1 MRDHVARLDPA
12 PLLPDLERLAGRL
25 LEGVR
30 PPQVGLVRQRLDAP
44 VLADVE
50 AAVHEE
56 VRRALA
62 GVAPRRVAVG
72 AGSRGIAGIG
82 RIVHAVVDALAE
94 LGFEPFVV
102 PAMGSHGAATA
113 EGQAEVLAG
122 YGVDRALIRATMDT
136 VVVGEVDGVPV
147 HVDRHVAE
155 AGAVFVVNR
164 VKPHTSFR
172 GPVESGL
179 AKMCA
184 IGLGKQAGAQQ
195 MHSGGL
201 AGLRERI
208 PAAARLLAARG
219 LLLGGLAIVE
229 NQRDQTALVRGVP
242 AAGIGG
248 EAEAALLEQARAL
261 MPRIP
266 FDDLDVL
273 VIERI
278 GKDVSG
284 AGIDTNVVGRL
295 RIVGQPEVLP
305 PSVTAIVALD
315 LTDASHGNAMGIG
328 TADFTTTRL
337 LARVDFEALYTNGLT
352 AGLIGIQRMAIPCVM
367 PSDLAA
373 VCAAIASRGR
383 AAPLR
388 LAWIRDTLHT
398 EVLGVSPPLLEEA
411 RERGDLEVVADAA
424 PMPFD
429 GEGWL
434 RPLPGRPGR
443 PG

>member
-1 MRDHVARLDPA
+1 VERLDLT

-25 LEGVR
+25 LEGVQ
-30 PPQVGLVRQRLDAP
+30 PPPVALVRQRLDAP
-44 VLADVE
+44 VLTDVE
-50 AAVHEE
+50 SAVREE

-82 RIVHAVVDALAE
+82 RIVHAVVDTLAE

-147 HVDRHVAE
+147 HVDRSVVE

-184 IGLGKQAGAQQ
+184 VGLGKQAGARH

-201 AGLRERI
+201 AGLRDRV
-208 PAAARLLAARG
+208 PAAARLLAGLG
-219 LLLGGLAIVE
+219 LLLGGLAVVE
-229 NQRDQTALVRGVP
+229 NQRDQTAIVRGVP
-242 AAGIGG
+242 AAGVGG

-273 VIERI
+273 VIEQI

-284 AGIDTNVVGRL
+284 AGIDPNVVGRT

-305 PSVTAIVALD
+305 QRVTAIVALD
-315 LTDASHGNAMGIG
+315 LTEASHGNAMGIG
-328 TADFTTTRL
+328 TADFTTARL
-337 LARVDFEALYTNGLT
+337 LCKVDLEALYTNGLT
-352 AGLIGIQRMAIPCVM
+352 AGLIGLQRMAIPCVM

-383 AAPLR
+383 GAPLR
-388 LAWIRDTLHT
+388 LAWIRDTLRT
-398 EVLGVSPPLLEEA
+398 EVLGVSPALAQEA
-411 RERGDLEVVADAA
+411 RGRDDLEVLADAA

-429 GEGWL
+429 AEGRL
-434 RPLPGRPGR
+434 RPLPI
-443 PG
+443 

>member
-1 MRDHVARLDPA
+1 VRRLDPS

-25 LEGVR
+25 LEGVQ
-30 PPQVGLVRQRLDAP
+30 PPPVALVRQRLEPP

-50 AAVHEE
+50 AAAREE
-56 VRRALA
+56 VRRVMA
-62 GVAPRRVAVG
+62 GVRPRRVAVG
-72 AGSRGIAGIG
+72 AGSRGIANVG
-82 RIVHAVVDALAE
+82 RIVHAGVDALRE
-94 LGFEPFVV
+94 LGFDPFVV

-113 EGQAEVLAG
+113 EGQARVLAG
-122 YGVDRALIRATMDT
+122 YGVDPGLVRATMET

-147 HVDRHVAE
+147 HVDRNVAE

-184 IGLGKQAGAQQ
+184 VGLGKQAGAQL
-195 MHSGGL
+195 MHSRGP
-201 AGLRERI
+201 AGLRDLI
-208 PAAARLLAARG
+208 PAAASLLAERG

-229 NQRDQTALVRGVP
+229 NQRDETALVRGVP
-242 AAGIGG
+242 AAGVAGD
-248 EAEAALLEQARAL
+248 AEAALLDEARRL

-295 RIVGQPEVLP
+295 RIIGQPEAEP
-305 PSVTAIVALD
+305 NRVTAIVALD
-315 LTDASHGNAMGIG
+315 LTEASHGNAMGIG
-328 TADFTTTRL
+328 TADFTTARL
-337 LARVDFEALYTNGLT
+337 LAKVDFEVLYTNGLT
-352 AGLIGIQRMAIPCVM
+352 AGVIGIQRVAIPCVM

-373 VCAAIASRGR
+373 VCAAISSRGR
-383 AAPLR
+383 DTDLR

-398 EVLGVSPPLLEEA
+398 EVLGASPALAEEA
-411 RERGDLEVVADAA
+411 RGRSDLEVLGEPA

-429 GEGWL
+429 AEGRL
-434 RPLPGRPGR
+434 RPLPA
-443 PG
+443 

>member
-1 MRDHVARLDPA
+1 MGRLDPS

-25 LEGVR
+25 LEGVQ
-30 PPQVGLVRQRLDAP
+30 PPPVTLVRQRLDPPA
-44 VLADVE
+44 LADIE
-50 AAVHEE
+50 AATREE
-56 VRRALA
+56 VRRVLA
-62 GVAPRRVAVG
+62 GVAPGRVAVG
-72 AGSRGIAGIG
+72 AGSRGIANVG
-82 RIVHAVVDALAE
+82 RIVHAVVDALRE
-94 LGFEPFVV
+94 LGFDPFVV

-113 EGQAEVLAG
+113 DGQARVLAG
-122 YGVDRALIRATMDT
+122 YGVDPALVRATMES
-136 VVVGEVDGVPV
+136 VIVGEVDGVPV
-147 HVDRHVAE
+147 HVDRNVVD

-184 IGLGKQAGAQQ
+184 IGLGKQAGAQL
-195 MHSGGL
+195 MHSRGP
-201 AGLRERI
+201 AGLRDLI
-208 PAAARLLAARG
+208 PAAARLLAERG

-229 NQRDQTALVRGVP
+229 NQRDQTALVRGVT
-242 AAGIGG
+242 AAGIAGD
-248 EAEAALLEQARAL
+248 AEAALLDEARAL

-266 FDDLDVL
+266 FEDLDVV

-295 RIVGQPEVLP
+295 RIIGQPEAELNR
-305 PSVTAIVALD
+305 VTTIVALD

-328 TADFTTTRL
+328 TADFTTARL
-337 LARVDFEALYTNGLT
+337 LAKVDFEALYTNALT
-352 AGLIGIQRMAIPCVM
+352 AGVIGIQRMAIPCVM

-373 VCAAIASRGR
+373 VCAAISSRGR
-383 AAPLR
+383 DTPLR

-398 EVLGVSPPLLEEA
+398 EVLGVSPALAQEA
-411 RERGDLEVVADAA
+411 LTRPDLEVLGDPA

-429 GEGWL
+429 GEGRL
-434 RPLPGRPGR
+434 RPLPDRPFSSR
-443 PG
+443 S